1 MKIYNE
7 TKTEVLENVDL
18 EKGYLKE
25 DKLVI
30 RVVPAQEEV
39 QEQFHYEYKDYTNE
53 KGEVYGR
60 DRIKVVDVLYQ
71 PAVEEHEETEDIQ
84 VYVPYT
90 KEELLKRTKQKL
102 RQWRQ
107 IYFNIIDRAV
117 WFDSLN
123 DNEKVEVHKFR
134 NELLDITETLE
145 YPEIPKCVLSQ
156 TKEIINYENSN

>member
-25 DKLVI
+25 DKLVLRI
-30 RVVPAQEEV
+30 VPAQAEV
-39 QEQFHYEYKDYTNE
+39 QEQFHYEYKDYRNE
-53 KGEVYGR
+53 KGEIYGR
-60 DRIKVVDVLYQ
+60 DRVKVIDVPHQ
-71 PAVEEHEETEDIQ
+71 PAVEEHEETEDVQ

-90 KEELLKRTKQKL
+90 EEEFLERTKQKF

-107 IYFNIIDRAV
+107 TYFNVLDRAV
-117 WFDSLN
+117 WFDSLS
-123 DNEKVEVHKFR
+123 DNEKAEVHKFR
-134 NELLDITETLE
+134 NELLDITKTLE

-156 TKEIINYENSN
+156 IKGE